1 MIFNVMVD
9 NVIIT
14 WLAITVESQ
23 RVAHDGLGDT
33 VWRCLRVFYAEDS
46 MVGSRDPEWLQHA
59 MNVLVGLF
67 RRYGLA
73 AIVTKSRTL
82 TGQPGA
88 LRPGMSE
95 EAMVLKCTGVGDLY
109 QARLQRWTPCP

>member
-1 MIFNVMVD
+1 MVVD
-9 NVIIT
+9 NIIIT
-14 WLAITVESQ
+14 WLSITVEDQ

-33 VWRCLRVFYAEDS
+33 VWRCLRVFYANDS
-46 MVGSRDPEWLQHA
+46 MVGSHDPECLQHA

-73 AIVTKSRTL
+73 ANVTKSRTM
-82 TGQPGA
+82 TCQPGT

-95 EAMVLKCTGVGDLY
+95 EAMVLKCTGVGY
-109 QARLQRWTPCP
+109 